1 MDDANRKERLRPLN
15 ERSPRH
21 LDTAG
26 SGNIAQDG
34 YVRLYRRP
42 RTPMTDEC
50 MPVEKADRIE
60 AFDRDMRSM
69 MPDYDD

>member
-1 MDDANRKERLRPLN
+1 MDDANRKERLAPLN

-21 LDTAG
+21 LDTGG

-42 RTPMTDEC
+42 RTAMTDEC
-50 MPVEKADRIE
+50 MPVDKADRIE
-60 AFDRDMRSM
+60 AFDRDMRSFRAEYE
-69 MPDYDD
+69 D